1 MRIGPGVELVHEA
14 GAGDRIGRGEFPAA
28 GEQQRLDQAHRHH
41 AFELLER
48 AQDHGAVAPRTRPR
62 DVEMVAPGGG
72 GKRRAAVGGDKGAE
86 RGRRPHE
93 RAVFAVA
100 LFVVDP
106 FAVDQYA
113 HARHSSVS
121 LVLKALGS
129 RYRPPR
135 YELQAA
141 GQFVPRPRCRGRDAL
156 TSRSSLP
163 GLTRQS
169 MRKESSRWR
178 THVTSHHEGLRLLF
192 WRRLDGTVEFANLGA
207 KNDLEIF

>member
-28 GEQQRLDQAHRHH
+28 LEQQRLDQAHRHH

-93 RAVFAVA
+93 RAVLAVA

-113 HARHSSVS
+113 HDNIPMTGTHPFR
-121 LVLKALGS
+121 LCLKL
-129 RYRPPR
+129 RPP
-135 YELQAA
+135 
-141 GQFVPRPRCRGRDAL
+141 VSPVAL
-156 TSRSSLP
+156 RVTSGGVFCSASAPQSSLP
-163 GLTRQS
+163 G
-169 MRKESSRWR
+169 K
-178 THVTSHHEGLRLLF
+178 
-192 WRRLDGTVEFANLGA
+192 RRAAPSGV
-207 KNDLEIF
+207 K